1 MIEIIRVIGAVVAA
15 LQGTTPADPGPMT
28 LEQAIRIAEN
38 RAFAVRIQQSAVEKN
53 RQKIN
58 EAKANLGPQ
67 VSIGG
72 TYTRYDQEVT
82 TSFGAG
88 SPPVVIQP
96 IDSKTANA
104 TLTLP
109 IDIAGNKTRLLHASE
124 ATKRSSTQTL
134 KATYN
139 DTRLNVREAYFA
151 VLRAKASIE
160 VDEKALAD
168 AKGRLDQGQKQF
180 EQQQVARLDVTRYQ
194 AQVAQSTSDLIAAK
208 DSLTLA
214 NYAFNQALARPIESP
229 VSLVDVTELPK
240 VDPTEEILV
249 KTAQQKRPE
258 VIASL
263 ESLRALGLITR
274 ATEAGMNPSLN
285 LQVQYQ
291 RTIDPQGFTAVPGL
305 TTGMLVLSIPIFDS
319 GSTRAKVKEARQDEV
334 QAQLNLEQTRLQ
346 ISQDVRNAVAN
357 LGSAKARLDNAIEQ
371 VKLAEEVF
379 RLAKVRQD
387 AGAGT
392 YYEVIDAESQL
403 TQARNGEVSARYD
416 YLTSYSQL
424 QRAVGADDIV
434 AAVADYNKA
443 PKGGK

>member
-1 MIEIIRVIGAVVAA
+1 MIEIIRAIGAFVVA
-15 LQGTTPADPGPMT
+15 LQGTPAADGAPLT
-28 LEQAIRIAEN
+28 LDQAITLAEN
-38 RAFAVRIQQSAVEKN
+38 HAFAVRIQQSVVEKN

-58 EAKANLGPQ
+58 ESKATLGPDL
-67 VSIGG
+67 SLGG
-72 TYTRYDQEVT
+72 TYLRYDREVT
-82 TSFGAG
+82 ASFGPG
-88 SPPVVIQP
+88 TEPVVIQP

-109 IDIAGNKTRLLHASE
+109 LDIAGNRVRLLHASE
-124 ATKRSSTQTL
+124 ASKRSSSQTL

-139 DTRLNVREAYFA
+139 DTRLNVRQAYFA
-151 VLRAKASIE
+151 VLRAKALID

-180 EQQQVARLDVTRYQ
+180 DQQQVARLDVTRYQ
-194 AQVAQSTSDLIAAK
+194 AQVAQATSDLIAAK
-208 DSLTLA
+208 DNLTLA
-214 NYAFNQALARPIESP
+214 NYAFNYVLARPIELP
-229 VSLVDVTELPK
+229 VALADISDLPSLDSAEDV
-240 VDPTEEILV
+240 LV
-249 KTAQQKRPE
+249 KTAQAKRPE
-258 VIASL
+258 ILASI
-263 ESLRALGLITR
+263 ENLRALGLITR
-274 ATEAGMNPSLN
+274 ATESGMNPSLS

-291 RTIDPQGFTAVPGL
+291 RTIDPQGFSAVPGE
-305 TTGMLVLSIPIFDS
+305 TTGTLMLNIPVFDS

-334 QAQLNLEQTRLQ
+334 QAKLNFEQTRLL

-357 LGSAKARLDNAIEQ
+357 LGSAKARLDSAIQQ
-371 VKLAEEVF
+371 VKLSEEVF

-424 QRAVGADDIV
+424 QRAVGADDIA
-434 AAVADYNKA
+434 AAVADYSKA

>member
-28 LEQAIRIAEN
+28 LDQAIRIAEN

-334 QAQLNLEQTRLQ
+334 QAKLNLEQTRLQ